1 MEICFSELLGLFDA
15 IKFNFKILL
24 FYEMV
29 EIPQK
34 KYIKKLAIVKVKKFL
49 ELDMMRTLVLI
60 CFFYNSLKIF
70 PIYKIEFT
78 IKFMIF

>member
-1 MEICFSELLGLFDA
+1 MKWQ
-15 IKFNFKILL
+15 KFLK
-24 FYEMV
+24 
-29 EIPQK
+29 K

-78 IKFMIF
+78 IKFMIFQTRPKTTKK